1 MKYLF
6 TIFLCLG
13 LASFIMGQKTVIR
26 ECSSM
31 LERGEITETVYVTHY
46 IFTGLDTTGLNVK
59 VEKIKITE
67 PKREIVKKQIKDCTS
82 PNPED
87 CIVETILDIPAVT
100 MNLYTLSSPDVTS
113 DYEIRTEKVEKVV
126 RDGGLVSTKIVCT
139 KNRSKSLISK
149 VQQAL
154 ILEGYPLSVNGKL
167 DQATMLSLTDF
178 QKQHKMVYGDL
189 TLEVLSALN
198 VK

>member
-6 TIFLCLG
+6 TIFLYLG

-31 LERGEITETVYVTHY
+31 LERGEITETVNVTHY

-67 PKREIVKKQIKDCTS
+67 PKRELVKKLIKNCTS

-87 CIVETILDIPAVT
+87 CVVETVLDIPAVT
-100 MNLYTLSSPDVTS
+100 MNLYTLASPDVTS
-113 DYEIRTEKVEKVV
+113 EYEIRTEKVEQVV
-126 RDGGLVSTKIVCT
+126 RDGGLVSTKIVCS
-139 KNRSKSLISK
+139 KNRSKSLINK

-178 QKQHKMVYGDL
+178 QKQHKMAYGDL

-198 VK
+198 IK